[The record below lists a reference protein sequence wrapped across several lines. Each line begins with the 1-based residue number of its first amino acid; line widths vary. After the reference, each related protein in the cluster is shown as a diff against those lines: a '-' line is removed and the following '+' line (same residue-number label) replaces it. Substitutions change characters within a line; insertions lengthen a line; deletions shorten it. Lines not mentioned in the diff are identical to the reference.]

1 MSAPL
6 PPALVDALRRASR
19 GEVAEQAPL
28 SPRTSVRVGGPA
40 RLLVKP
46 RDPEALVAVLRL
58 CAQER
63 LPWHP
68 LGGGANTV
76 VGDGGVD
83 GAVLRLGPDFATE
96 TVEEFGD
103 HVVVTLGA
111 GTPGAR
117 FLSLA
122 REQRC
127 VGVAAWG
134 AGIPGTVGGWT
145 AMNAGTPLGS
155 MSDHLEAVEIATP
168 SGLSWLG
175 ADKLR
180 LGYRRCEVPAG
191 AVLTRARCR
200 VRRGSD
206 AERAHEE
213 RAVKSDL
220 EKRRAT
226 QPLNQPNSGSVF
238 VNPPGNFAGRLIE
251 AAGLKGTRRGGAQIS
266 TRHANFIVNGGD
278 ATAHDVVE
286 LIALARRAVKNAT
299 GIVLQPE
306 VRLVGT
312 FAPPLPPELESHHQ
326 LPVLLPPP
334 PAAAVSP

>member
-1 MSAPL
+1 MTAPVS
-6 PPALVDALRRASR
+6 PALLDLLRRASQ
-19 GEVAEQAPL
+19 GEVAAGVPL
-28 SPRTSVRVGGPA
+28 APRTSVRVGGPS
-40 RLLVKP
+40 RLFLKP
-46 RDPEALVAVLRL
+46 RTPESLVAALRAL
-58 CAQER
+58 SSESI
-63 LPWHP
+63 PWHA

-83 GAVLRLGPDFATE
+83 GAVIRLGPDFATE
-96 TVEEFGD
+96 LVEELGD
-103 HVVVTLGA
+103 QVVLTLGA

-117 FLSLA
+117 LLALA

-145 AMNAGTPLGS
+145 AMNAGTPAGS

-168 SGLSWLG
+168 DGLSWLG
-175 ADKLR
+175 KAELR
-180 LGYRRCEVPAG
+180 LGYRRCELPRG

-200 VRRGSD
+200 LRRGSE

-213 RAVKSDL
+213 RAVKADL
-220 EKRRAT
+220 DKRRAT
-226 QPLNQPNSGSVF
+226 QPLTQPNSGSVF

-266 TRHANFIVNGGD
+266 PRHGNFIVNTGG
-278 ATAHDVVE
+278 ATANDVVE
-286 LIALARRAVKNAT
+286 LIALARRAVRNAT
-299 GIVLQPE
+299 GIELAPE

-312 FAPPLPPELESHHQ
+312 FEPPLPAELEAHHE
-326 LPVLLPPP
+326 LPRFLARPG
-334 PAAAVSP
+334 AQAVAP

>member
-1 MSAPL
+1 LTVPL
-6 PPALVDALRRASR
+6 ATTLLDLLRRASQ
-19 GEVAEQAPL
+19 GEVAADVPL
-28 SPRTSVRVGGPA
+28 AQRTSVRVGGPA
-40 RLLVKP
+40 RLLIKP
-46 RDPEALVAVLRL
+46 RSPETLVATLRAL
-58 CAQER
+58 TIEA
-63 LPWHP
+63 LPWHA

-83 GAVLRLGPDFATE
+83 GAVLRLGPDFASE

-117 FLSLA
+117 LLALA

-127 VGVAAWG
+127 VGIAAWG

-145 AMNAGTPLGS
+145 AMNAGTPAGS
-155 MSDHLEAVEIATP
+155 MSDHLEAVEIASP
-168 SGLSWLG
+168 EGLSWMG
-175 ADKLR
+175 AAELR
-180 LGYRRCEVPAG
+180 LGYRRCELPPG

-200 VRRGSD
+200 LRRGSE

-213 RAVKSDL
+213 RAVKADL
-220 EKRRAT
+220 DKRRAT
-226 QPLNQPNSGSVF
+226 QPLTQPNSGSVF

-251 AAGLKGTRRGGAQIS
+251 TAGLKGTRRGGAQIS
-266 TRHANFIVNGGD
+266 PRHANFIVNLGD

-286 LIALARRAVKNAT
+286 LILLSRRAVRNAT
-299 GIVLQPE
+299 GIELVPE

-312 FAPPLPPELESHHQ
+312 FEPALPPELEAHHQ
-326 LPVLLPPP
+326 MPRLLS
-334 PAAAVSP
+334 AKVSEAVAP